1 MIAESVCVNFENE
14 KNLLFINKN
23 EKMCMVCV
31 WEDD

>member
-14 KNLLFINKN
+14 KNLLFIDKN
-23 EKMCMVCV
+23 EKMWMVCV